1 MISFVN
7 TGWEITIGLC
17 VGRREGFE
25 RDSTGCNVNTVC
37 VWAPRSVRAESEAA
51 LQAEAEG
58 DGATEQPAAAEE
70 GRTRNHGQETL
81 SGCDR

>member
-1 MISFVN
+1 M
-7 TGWEITIGLC
+7 
-17 VGRREGFE
+17 
-25 RDSTGCNVNTVC
+25 NTVC